1 MAALQWLATRGWYSA
16 NADQVDVS
24 PSTDLRGSAERLPCQ
39 TIDEVFAAI
48 EEGLATVG
56 VVPLYNASSGV
67 VSDTGVAILRRLLAA
82 RDAERDAQRDAGQ
95 EMQSDASREA
105 GPFGV
110 RPFGVGPR
118 AQLCISECFP
128 VAVEHCL
135 VSWGTPATIRTVLSK
150 QQALE
155 QCRGWLGQHLPGATR
170 LATDSSAAALSEL
183 SGRPE
188 QAAIVSRLA
197 AQQMLGAW
205 VVEGIQDQRDNV
217 TEFAVVQL
225 DARSKPAVPPASSVQ
240 RPRTAHETGGSIAQ
254 ADVPWYEFV
263 MVAASTTGSTMA
275 PVATS
280 VAAPSGLGAG
290 LLDLSEWVGEL
301 QYQGASYRLCKRRMP
316 VGLSSSQPWTAAQ
329 PGPPRQWRL
338 GASTADM
345 VAPDP

>member
-1 MAALQWLATRGWYSA
+1 MAALQWLASRGWHGVSA
-16 NADQVDVS
+16 GQVDAS
-24 PSTDLRGSAERLPCQ
+24 LATELHGGAELLPCQ

-82 RDAERDAQRDAGQ
+82 RALERDAGQ
-95 EMQSDASREA
+95 EMRPAAGRDAVPLGA
-105 GPFGV
+105 
-110 RPFGVGPR
+110 GPR

-197 AQQMLGAW
+197 AQQMAGAW
-205 VVEGIQDQRDNV
+205 VVEGIQDQRDNA
-217 TEFAVVQL
+217 TEFVVVQL
-225 DARSKPAVPPASSVQ
+225 DARSKPLVPLPVSGVHSPRPPHDASDSQ
-240 RPRTAHETGGSIAQ
+240 AATAAR
-254 ADVPWYEFV
+254 WYEFV
-263 MVAASTTGSTMA
+263 MLVASATVSIAEPAGSGVGA
-275 PVATS
+275 
-280 VAAPSGLGAG
+280 LGF
-290 LLDLSEWVGEL
+290 SEWIGEL
-301 QYQGASYRLCKRRMP
+301 QYQGACYRLCKRRLP
-316 VGLSSSQPWTAAQ
+316 FGLSASQPWTAAQ
-329 PGPPRQWRL
+329 LGPPRQWRL
-338 GASTADM
+338 GASTADSFFQR
-345 VAPDP
+345 VPLE

>member
-1 MAALQWLATRGWYSA
+1 MAALQWLATRGWCGMSA
-16 NADQVDVS
+16 GVAEVS
-24 PSTDLRGSAERLPCQ
+24 PGTHLGGSAERLPCQ

-82 RDAERDAQRDAGQ
+82 QDSERDAGQ
-95 EMQSDASREA
+95 EMQSDASRDT
-105 GPFGV
+105 GPPGV
-110 RPFGVGPR
+110 GPLGVGPLGVGPR

-155 QCRGWLGQHLPGATR
+155 QCRGWLGQHLPEATR

-183 SGRPE
+183 SGRPD

-197 AQQMLGAW
+197 AQQMSGAW

-225 DARSKPAVPPASSVQ
+225 DARSKPLVPPPASSVQ
-240 RPRTAHETGGSIAQ
+240 RPRNKHETSGSIGP
-254 ADVPWYEFV
+254 ADALWYEFV
-263 MVAASTTGSTMA
+263 MVAESTAGSTIA
-275 PVATS
+275 PAATA
-280 VAAPSGLGAG
+280 VAAPTGLGAG
-290 LLDLSEWVGEL
+290 LLGFSEWVGEL
-301 QYQGASYRLCKRRMP
+301 QYQGASYRLCKRRLP
-316 VGLSSSQPWTAAQ
+316 FGLSSSQPWTAAQ

-338 GASTADM
+338 GASTADS
-345 VAPDP
+345 PDP